1 VRVAVLAVKNANIR
15 FHAVIQKC
23 KRPGFRMRICLITSF
38 PPSHGGLSE
47 YGFHIAHEL
56 QNNSFVRLT
65 ILADELPSDAP
76 ELEGYSV
83 VRCWSPDR
91 PASMFRLLAK
101 LRALNP
107 DVVWFNLLFST
118 FGNNPL
124 NAFAGLTVPLLTRLA
139 GRYTHVTLHHLMDT
153 MDLKDLGVRFPA
165 AYRLAGSVAT
175 RMLLL
180 SNSVSV
186 LLPRYRKI
194 LSERY
199 GGENVHVRAH
209 GILAHSPK
217 YPDFTRRGNPGH
229 RILAFGKWGTY
240 KKLELMIEAFRQISS
255 RLPNV
260 RLVIAGSNHPQAPGY
275 VESVARK
282 YASHPGIEFTGYVQ
296 EEQVEDLFQSASA
309 LVMPYSSSTGCSG
322 VAHLAC
328 AYGVPVVCANLE
340 DFRQMADE
348 EDLAIEFYRPGETQD
363 LSNCLIRL
371 LQSPDD
377 LCAMAVQNF
386 CAALR
391 MTMPIVVQKYLRHF
405 ELQRHIN
412 TRRHLSVVSKLPK
425 WLPSRSLVLRA
436 ITRSSNDWIDR
447 SVIFLPAP
455 PAPRANGLT
464 NGHSDHNRN
473 TPANGNGEAG
483 GLRDTRRLRESAAG
497 NNGNGHSGRANDHQG
512 PQPSGTSE
520 ISAAPP
526 SMIPANANGNKRKA

>member
-1 VRVAVLAVKNANIR
+1 
-15 FHAVIQKC
+15 
-23 KRPGFRMRICLITSF
+23 MRICLVTSF

-47 YGFHIAHEL
+47 YGYHIAQEL
-56 QNNSFVRLT
+56 QRNAFVRLT
-65 ILADELPSDAP
+65 VLADELNADAR

-83 VRCWSPDR
+83 VRCWSRDR
-91 PASMFRLLAK
+91 PASMIRLLAK

-118 FGNNPL
+118 FGSNPL
-124 NAFAGLTVPLLTRLA
+124 NAFAGLATPLFTRLT

-153 MDLKDLGVRFPA
+153 MDLKDLGIRFPG
-165 AYRLAGSVAT
+165 AYRLAGAVAT

-186 LLPRYRKI
+186 LMPRYRKI

-209 GILAHSPK
+209 GILAHSPQ
-217 YPDFTRRGNPGH
+217 YPDFSRRDNPEH

-240 KKLELMIEAFRQISS
+240 KKLELMIEAFRHISA
-255 RLPNV
+255 RLPCV
-260 RLVIAGSNHPQAPGY
+260 KLVIAGSDHPQTPGY

-282 YASHPGIEFTGYVQ
+282 YSAEPGIDFLGYVQ
-296 EEQVEDLFQSASA
+296 EDEVKDLFQSASA

-348 EDLAIEFYRPGETQD
+348 EDLAIQFYRPGDARD
-363 LSNCLIRL
+363 LADCLVGL
-371 LQSPDD
+371 LQNPDE
-377 LCAMAVQNF
+377 LRAMALQNF
-386 CAALR
+386 SAALR

-412 TRRHLSVVSKLPK
+412 TRRHLSVVSKLPN
-425 WLPSRSLVLRA
+425 WLPSRSLFLRA
-436 ITRSSNDWIDR
+436 IARNSKDWVDR
-447 SVIFLPAP
+447 SVIFLPS
-455 PAPRANGLT
+455 PRATALP
-464 NGHSDHNRN
+464 NGHGNDRRN
-473 TPANGNGEAG
+473 LCGAGTPVDGDGVADGLGSAG
-483 GLRDTRRLRESAAG
+483 SLRESATG
-497 NNGNGHSGRANDHQG
+497 NNGHGHSPGANDHQDSQENRAAEMLASSAENDADQSQRKQ
-512 PQPSGTSE
+512 PQAISQPLPSVSE
-520 ISAAPP
+520 LRPG
-526 SMIPANANGNKRKA
+526 NGRGGQRKR

>member
-1 VRVAVLAVKNANIR
+1 
-15 FHAVIQKC
+15 
-23 KRPGFRMRICLITSF
+23 MRICLITSF

-47 YGFHIAHEL
+47 YGFHIAQEL
-56 QNNSFVRLT
+56 QRNSFVRLT
-65 ILADELPSDAP
+65 ILADELPSGAS

-91 PASMFRLLAK
+91 PASMLRLLAK

-124 NAFAGLTVPLLTRLA
+124 NAFAGLATPLLNRLA

-186 LLPRYRKI
+186 LMPRYREI

-209 GILAHSPK
+209 GILVHRPK
-217 YPDFTRRGNPGH
+217 YPDFSRRGNPER

-240 KKLELMIEAFRQISS
+240 KKLELMIEAFRQVST

-260 RLVIAGSNHPQAPGY
+260 KLVIAGSNHPQARGY
-275 VESVARK
+275 VEAVARK
-282 YASHPGIEFTGYVQ
+282 YSSQSGIEFTGYVQ

-328 AYGVPVVCANLE
+328 AYGVPVVCSNLE
-340 DFRQMADE
+340 DFRQMAEE
-348 EDLAIEFYRPGETQD
+348 EDLAIEFYRPGDSQD
-363 LSNCLIRL
+363 LSKRLVRL

-377 LCAMAVQNF
+377 LRSMALQNF
-386 CAALR
+386 SAALR

-412 TRRHLSVVSKLPK
+412 TRRHLSVISKLPN
-425 WLPSRSLVLRA
+425 WLPSRSLLLRA
-436 ITRSSNDWIDR
+436 ITRRSNDWIDR
-447 SVIFLPAP
+447 SVIFLPSH
-455 PAPRANGLT
+455 RT
-464 NGHSDHNRN
+464 NALRDGHDNDSRDLGVAG
-473 TPANGNGEAG
+473 TPANGHGRIGSLGNA
-483 GLRDTRRLRESAAG
+483 RRNARRLRESAAG
-497 NNGNGHSGRANDHQG
+497 NNGNGNSGGANDRQD
-512 PQPSGTSE
+512 PNEDGTSE
-520 ISAAPP
+520 LSAAPAGDDP
-526 SMIPANANGNKRKA
+526 DQSERKQPQGIGQTLPPVTELRPGSGQRQR

>member
-1 VRVAVLAVKNANIR
+1 
-15 FHAVIQKC
+15 
-23 KRPGFRMRICLITSF
+23 MRICLITSF

-47 YGFHIAHEL
+47 YGFHIAQEL

-65 ILADELPSDAP
+65 ILADELPFDAA

-83 VRCWSPDR
+83 VRCWCPDR
-91 PASMFRLLAK
+91 PATMLRLLAK

-124 NAFAGLTVPLLTRLA
+124 NAFAGLATPLLTRLS

-165 AYRLAGSVAT
+165 AYRLAGSIAT

-186 LLPRYRKI
+186 LMPRYQKI

-217 YPDFTRRGNPGH
+217 YPDFSRRGNPEH

-260 RLVIAGSNHPQAPGY
+260 KLVIAGSNHPQAPGY

-282 YASHPGIEFTGYVQ
+282 YSTQPGIEFTGYVQ
-296 EEQVEDLFQSASA
+296 EEQVENLFQSASA

-340 DFRQMADE
+340 DFRQMAVE
-348 EDLAIEFYRPGETQD
+348 EDLAIEFYRPGDTQD
-363 LSNCLIRL
+363 LSDCLVRL

-377 LCAMAVQNF
+377 LRVMALQNF
-386 CAALR
+386 SAALR

-412 TRRHLSVVSKLPK
+412 TRRHLSVVSKLPN

-447 SVIFLPAP
+447 SVTFLPS
-455 PAPRANGLT
+455 PRANALR
-464 NGHSDHNRN
+464 NGYGDHGGNLHGAG
-473 TPANGNGEAG
+473 TPVNGNGVAG
-483 GLRDTRRLRESAAG
+483 GLGDTRRLRESAAG
-497 NNGNGHSGRANDHQG
+497 NNGNGHSGGANDHQDS
-512 PQPSGTSE
+512 QDNGTSE
-520 ISAAPP
+520 ISAASADHDPDQSERKQPQGIPQARPP
-526 SMIPANANGNKRKA
+526 VSQPRTGNGRGGQRQG